1 MENVQKPARWKLTLW
16 KTPTVQ
22 NVFVVDDAKK
32 PVQRRQSIV
41 ELKEIKIFIKS

>member
-22 NVFVVDDAKK
+22 NVSGVGDARKYA
-32 PVQRRQSIV
+32 RHRQFSV
-41 ELKEIKIFIKS
+41 E